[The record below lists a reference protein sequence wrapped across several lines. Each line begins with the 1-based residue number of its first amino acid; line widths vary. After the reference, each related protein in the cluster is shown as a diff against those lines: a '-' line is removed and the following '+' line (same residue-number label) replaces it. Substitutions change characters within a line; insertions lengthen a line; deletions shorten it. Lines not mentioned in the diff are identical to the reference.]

1 MKSDE
6 EFDQMFDRAIAEA
19 SGKHEFVPDPEI
31 SWMKVK
37 KQLGRRAKR
46 RSRMKMLPYI
56 AASLLVGAVLLGAPV
71 QSQAFPFFHAV
82 KSIQDDVVKLIF
94 GSDGDNAVEP
104 KTAPPPEHSGPEGST
119 DEPGGATE
127 QQSFHSLKDAKA
139 HADMELP
146 AMNYVPDGYELK
158 EAMILSSKKGKS
170 ESAILNY
177 SNGEGKIFTVT
188 VRKVRAGEL
197 VTTGG
202 ELNGKADYQEIKIDG
217 INGYLFHSENDM
229 GVSLEYMKSDLF
241 ILIYGELSPEEIT
254 QIAEDIY

>member
-6 EFDQMFDRAIAEA
+6 EFDLMFDRAIAEA

-46 RSRMKMLPYI
+46 RSRMKVLPYI
-56 AASLLVGAVLLGAPV
+56 AASFLVGAVLLGGPV
-71 QSQAFPFFHAV
+71 KSQAFPFFHAV

-94 GSDGDNAVEP
+94 GSGGDNAVEP
-104 KTAPPPEHSGPEGST
+104 KTAPPPEHSGPEGSV
-119 DEPGGATE
+119 DESGGTTE
-127 QQSFHSLKDAKA
+127 QQSFHSLADAKA

-158 EAMILSSKKGKS
+158 EAIILSSKKGKS
-170 ESAILNY
+170 DSATITY
-177 SNGEGKIFTVT
+177 SSSEGKIFTVT
-188 VRKVRAGEL
+188 VRNVRAGEL

-202 ELNGKADYQEIKIDG
+202 GLDGIREIKIG
-217 INGYLFHSENDM
+217 GSNAYLFHSEKD
-229 GVSLEYMKSDLF
+229 GISSLEYMKSNLF
-241 ILIYGELSPEEIT
+241 ILIYGVLSPEDIT
-254 QIAEDIY
+254 SIAEQAY

>member
-6 EFDQMFDRAIAEA
+6 EFDLLFDRAIAEA

-46 RSRMKMLPYI
+46 RSRMKVLPYI
-56 AASLLVGAVLLGAPV
+56 AASFLVGAVLLGGPV
-71 QSQAFPFFHAV
+71 KSQAFPFFHAV

-94 GSDGDNAVEP
+94 GSGGDDTVKP
-104 KTAPPPEHSGPEGST
+104 KTAPPPEHSEPEGSV

-146 AMNYVPDGYELK
+146 AMNYVPEGYVLK
-158 EAMILSSKKGKS
+158 EAMVLSSKKGKS

-177 SNGEGKIFTVT
+177 SKGEGKMLTVM
-188 VRKVRAGEL
+188 VRKVKAGEQ

-202 ELNGKADYQEIKIDG
+202 DLNGRADYKEIKIG
-217 INGYLFHSENDM
+217 GSNAYLFHSEKD
-229 GVSLEYMKSDLF
+229 GLSSLEYMRSELF
-241 ILIYGELSPEEIT
+241 ISIYGELSPEEIAR
-254 QIAEDIY
+254 IAEEAY